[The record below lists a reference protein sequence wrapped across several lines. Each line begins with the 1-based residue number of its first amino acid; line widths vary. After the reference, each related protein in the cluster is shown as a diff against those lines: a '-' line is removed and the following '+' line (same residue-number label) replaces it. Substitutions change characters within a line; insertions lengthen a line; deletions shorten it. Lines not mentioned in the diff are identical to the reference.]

1 MEYYISGIIL
11 IEALGMYNRWGTGT
25 ARVEKRWGWGEGG
38 GLECHFG
45 PLHRRVPFL

>member
-25 ARVEKRWGWGEGG
+25 AEGG
-38 GLECHFG
+38 EEMGLG
-45 PLHRRVPFL
+45 